1 MLHVPALPSAR
12 HLFTLARSSDACDI
26 LRAMCRYVTSRD
38 GYLVAN
44 GFVLHARQDDHPL
57 VDPSVDAVDV
67 AILDE
72 QDDIAL
78 AHLGVSLSRVTP
90 AAPAAASALR
100 QEIAVT
106 AVRLGLLAQALDT
119 AYRHLEGRRSFGQ
132 KVLHHQLVKAR
143 FAFANE
149 LVVRL
154 LEELSLLDGGEAFPC
169 ADNTQTLISEQFVH
183 VSKLMGGHGYLL
195 DGINTLE
202 YLSSMIG
209 AIYATHSVLPVT
221 LASAR
226 DVTLLQA
233 PIALGG
239 VS

>member
-1 MLHVPALPSAR
+1 MLHVPASTSAR
-12 HLFTLARSSDACDI
+12 HLFTLARSSDACNI
-26 LRAMCRYVTSRD
+26 LRAMCRYVTSKD
-38 GYLVAN
+38 GYLVAK
-44 GFVLHARQDDHPL
+44 GFVLHGRLDDHRL
-57 VDPSVDAVDV
+57 VDPSVYAGDV
-67 AILDE
+67 AILNE
-72 QDDIAL
+72 QQDIAL
-78 AHLGVSLSRVTP
+78 AHLGLSLSRVAH
-90 AAPAAASALR
+90 AAPAEALALR
-100 QEIAVT
+100 QQIAVT

-154 LEELSLLDGGEAFPC
+154 LEELSLLDGDEAFPC
-169 ADNTQTLISEQFVH
+169 ADNTQTLISEQFVE

-209 AIYATHSVLPVT
+209 TVYATQSVLPVT
-221 LASAR
+221 LASTR
-226 DVTLLQA
+226 NVTLLQA